1 MRPFFTF
8 TPTPVLGA
16 AVALCLSLV
25 AGCSDDS
32 EDSLDVEGCEH
43 LQQGPAVP
51 TVSGGAIGD
60 DHQRYDL
67 TLNPSADPAGVVTFA
82 SSREDNYF
90 IFLSKNVPM
99 KLRSSGGSEIAS
111 IGFADGS
118 PECAE
123 IAARWEFHMGVGT
136 HDLVFGPTSENSVS
150 IVIEGENAPE

>member
-8 TPTPVLGA
+8 TQTPVLGA

-32 EDSLDVEGCEH
+32 EESLDVEGCEH

-51 TVSGGAIGD
+51 TASGGAVGD

-67 TLNPSADPAGVVTFA
+67 TLNTSADPAGVVTFA

-90 IFLSKNVPM
+90 VFLSKNVP
-99 KLRSSGGSEIAS
+99 LTVRQGGKEIAPT
-111 IGFADGS
+111 GLVEGS

-136 HDLVFGPTSENSVS
+136 HELVFGPTSETSVS